1 MPDPSPE
8 SFPKSRRVVRQR
20 DFDRTFKTGR
30 VIADS
35 TLVIHATPNGLDHW
49 RLGLS
54 MSRKVGN
61 AVVRNHW
68 KRLIREAF
76 RRQFPREI
84 PLGRLQQQ
92 PTHCFDL
99 VIRPRKG
106 ATANYQAIV
115 KSVASCSRRLLRSN

>member
-1 MPDPSPE
+1 MHDPSPE
-8 SFPKSRRVVRQR
+8 RFPKSRRVVRQR

-35 TLVIHATPNGLDHW
+35 ALVVHATPNTLGHW

-61 AVVRNHW
+61 AVVRNRW

-76 RRQFPREI
+76 RRQFPSEKLSGQAS
-84 PLGRLQQQ
+84 PQA
-92 PTHCFDL
+92 CFDL

-106 ATANYQAIV
+106 ATADYQAIY
-115 KSVASCSRRLLRSN
+115 KSLANCSRRLGRSN